1 MMCCFRVCCVC
12 FRAVFVAFF
21 FWGGG
26 RGRAYQERQL
36 DPKIVAEVCSL
47 NLKGLTPEKVAMAVQ
62 RRNKRAD
69 VRVAYE
75 LLIDSKKAKLRKE
88 GM

>member
-1 MMCCFRVCCVC
+1 MKPFLSVFCVVSPCCFVAIR
-12 FRAVFVAFF
+12 FVFFA
-21 FWGGG
+21 GGG
-26 RGRAYQERQL
+26 CQERQL

-47 NLKGLTPEKVAMAVQ
+47 NFKGLTPEKVAMAVQ

-88 GM
+88 GR